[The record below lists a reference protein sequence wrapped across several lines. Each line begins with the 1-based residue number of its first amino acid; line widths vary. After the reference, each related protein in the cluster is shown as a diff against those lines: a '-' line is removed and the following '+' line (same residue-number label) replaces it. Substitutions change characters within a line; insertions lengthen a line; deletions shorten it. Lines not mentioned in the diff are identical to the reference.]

1 MLGVGVPNGLLNL
14 HIAIAGV
21 KTHHH
26 EELFISLENLLKHRC
41 LKWACIAHL
50 DIWNTSYG
58 QKKGLE
64 SNWQFDSRPLK
75 VKNQL
80 DFLMWRQLATYHW
93 KALNEGYNFALV
105 LIIIGGLHKK
115 LCALKV
121 VGVLVV
127 GILGFP
133 LRSPET
139 KSHLD
144 VAPVER
150 HRVYKERRWWFPP
163 SLGHGESCVS
173 ELPMAHPSTKSAP
186 TMH

>member
-1 MLGVGVPNGLLNL
+1 M
-14 HIAIAGV
+14 
-21 KTHHH
+21 
-26 EELFISLENLLKHRC
+26 
-41 LKWACIAHL
+41 
-50 DIWNTSYG
+50 
-58 QKKGLE
+58 
-64 SNWQFDSRPLK
+64 
-75 VKNQL
+75 
-80 DFLMWRQLATYHW
+80 
-93 KALNEGYNFALV
+93 
-105 LIIIGGLHKK
+105 
-115 LCALKV
+115 
-121 VGVLVV
+121 